1 MPDLIKTPDALVK
14 EFKKSG
20 EFDRLRREL
29 LTQFQNGDGA
39 EAFWGR
45 VDDIARARLDA
56 EDKLH
61 LKAADTLHRELLQ
74 ELDRFPLVERAV
86 ADVPALADPEF
97 AAGIRRHAENLV
109 GRSRGIPIPGVAEED
124 VVTRSGPAN
133 GGGETEERRRNGA
146 SSHEEGPLPP
156 REEGMEI

>member
-1 MPDLIKTPDALVK
+1 MPDPIKTPDDLVK

-29 LTQFQNGDGA
+29 LAQFQNGVGT
-39 EAFWGR
+39 EAFCAR
-45 VDDIARARLDA
+45 VDDIARARLEA

-61 LKAADTLHRELLQ
+61 LKADDTLHRELLQ
-74 ELDRFPLVERAV
+74 ELDRFPLVERAL

-109 GRSRGIPIPGVAEED
+109 RRSRGL
-124 VVTRSGPAN
+124 PA
-133 GGGETEERRRNGA
+133 G
-146 SSHEEGPLPP
+146 
-156 REEGMEI
+156 

>member
-1 MPDLIKTPDALVK
+1 
-14 EFKKSG
+14 
-20 EFDRLRREL
+20 
-29 LTQFQNGDGA
+29 
-39 EAFWGR
+39 

-97 AAGIRRHAENLV
+97 AAGIRGHAENLL
-109 GRSRGIPIPGVAEED
+109 GRSRGIVPSGAEED
-124 VVTRSGPAN
+124 VSRTRRN
-133 GGGETEERRRNGA
+133 GGAPDDAVGGRRNGA
-146 SSHEEGPLPP
+146 PSHQEGSQ
-156 REEGMEI
+156 RDEGMEISDG

>member
-1 MPDLIKTPDALVK
+1 MSDPIKTPDDLVK

-29 LTQFQNGDGA
+29 LAQFQSGVGT
-39 EAFWGR
+39 EAFCAR
-45 VDDIARARLDA
+45 VDDIARARLEA

-61 LKAADTLHRELLQ
+61 LKADDTLHRELLQ
-74 ELDRFPLVERAV
+74 ELDRFPLVERAL

-109 GRSRGIPIPGVAEED
+109 RRSRGLSEEEPSR
-124 VVTRSGPAN
+124 VN
-133 GGGETEERRRNGA
+133 GARDEQPQQNGA
-146 SSHEEGPLPP
+146 SHDEAP
-156 REEGMEI
+156 RDEGMEISDG

>member
-1 MPDLIKTPDALVK
+1 LSQKKNEWIKRR
-14 EFKKSG
+14 FKKSG

-29 LTQFQNGDGA
+29 LAQFQNGDGT
-39 EAFWGR
+39 EAFWER
-45 VDDIARARLDA
+45 VDDIARTRLDA

-97 AAGIRRHAENLV
+97 AAGIRGHAENLLK
-109 GRSRGIPIPGVAEED
+109 RSQSIPGGVEED
-124 VVTRSGPAN
+124 VSRSQSN
-133 GGGETEERRRNGA
+133 GDARDDAVGGRRNGA
-146 SSHEEGPLPP
+146 DEGP
-156 REEGMEI
+156 RRDEGMEISDG

>member
-1 MPDLIKTPDALVK
+1 MPDPIKTPDDLVK

-29 LTQFQNGDGA
+29 LSQFQNAPGTD
-39 EAFWGR
+39 AFWER
-45 VDDIARARLDA
+45 VEDIARARLEA

-86 ADVPALADPEF
+86 ADVPALPQ
-97 AAGIRRHAENLV
+97 
-109 GRSRGIPIPGVAEED
+109 
-124 VVTRSGPAN
+124 
-133 GGGETEERRRNGA
+133 RNGDA
-146 SSHEEGPLPP
+146 RRGRDDEL
-156 REEGMEI
+156 RDEGMEISDG